1 MKTNP
6 QNLKFK
12 KYHKPSIN
20 LNKNNTCF
28 KLRFGLLG
36 LQAKSDA
43 PLAFSQIESGRKALR
58 RVLKK
63 TGFLWVK
70 VFPYSPLTKKP
81 LSVRMGKGKGPVN
94 TWVCVTKAGHVVYEL
109 KNISTSLAK
118 HAIRSAVKKLPL
130 KGTLIKST
138 F

>member
-12 KYHKPSIN
+12 KYHKPSTG
-20 LNKNNTCF
+20 LSKNNSNF
-28 KLRFGLLG
+28 KVRFGSLA
-36 LQAKSDA
+36 LQSTSSGALS
-43 PLAFSQIESGRKALR
+43 FSQIESGRKALR

-63 TGFLWVK
+63 TGFLWVR
-70 VFPYSPLTKKP
+70 VFPYSPITKKP

-94 TWVCVTKAGHVVYEL
+94 TWICTTNSGQIVYEL
-109 KNISTSLAK
+109 KNISFSLAK
-118 HAIRSAVKKLPL
+118 HAIRSAIKKLPI
-130 KGTLIKST
+130 KGTLIKKV

>member
-12 KYHKPSIN
+12 KYHKPSIY
-20 LNKNNTCF
+20 LSRNNVNF
-28 KLRFGLLG
+28 KLRFGSLG
-36 LQAKSDA
+36 LQTVSDGS
-43 PLAFSQIESGRKALR
+43 LSFSQIEAGRKSLR

-63 TGFLWVK
+63 TGFLWVR
-70 VFPYSPLTKKP
+70 VFPYSPITKKP

-94 TWVCVTKAGHVVYEL
+94 SWICVTKSGQIVYEL
-109 KNISTSLAK
+109 KNISSSLAK
-118 HAIRSAVKKLPL
+118 HAVRSAIKKLPI
-130 KGTLIKST
+130 KGSLIKRV

>member
-12 KYHKPSIN
+12 KYHKPS
-20 LNKNNTCF
+20 LTTHKNNINF
-28 KLRFGLLG
+28 KLRFGSLG
-36 LQAKSDA
+36 LKTASSGS
-43 PLAFSQIESGRKALR
+43 LNFSQIEAGRKALR

-63 TGFLWVK
+63 TGILWVR

-94 TWVCVTKAGHVVYEL
+94 T
-109 KNISTSLAK
+109 
-118 HAIRSAVKKLPL
+118 
-130 KGTLIKST
+130 
-138 F
+138 

>member
-12 KYHKPSIN
+12 KYHKPSIG
-20 LNKNNTCF
+20 LSRNNVNF
-28 KLRFGLLG
+28 KLRFGSLG
-36 LQAKSDA
+36 LQTSSNGALS
-43 PLAFSQIESGRKALR
+43 FSQIESGRKALR

-63 TGFLWVK
+63 TGFLWVR

-94 TWVCVTKAGHVVYEL
+94 T
-109 KNISTSLAK
+109 
-118 HAIRSAVKKLPL
+118 
-130 KGTLIKST
+130 
-138 F
+138 

>member
-12 KYHKPSIN
+12 KYHKPSIS
-20 LNKNNTCF
+20 LSQNNVNF
-28 KLRFGLLG
+28 KLRFGSLA
-36 LQAKSDA
+36 LQTTSAA
-43 PLAFSQIESGRKALR
+43 PLTFQQIESGRKALR

-63 TGFLWVK
+63 TGSMWVR
-70 VFPYSPLTKKP
+70 VFPYSPITKKP

-94 TWVCVTKAGHVVYEL
+94 SWVCVTTSGQIVYEL
-109 KNISTSLAK
+109 KSISFSLAK
-118 HAIRSAVKKLPL
+118 HAIHSAVKKLPI
-130 KGTLIKST
+130 KGKIVKKV

>member
-12 KYHKPSIN
+12 KYHKPSIK
-20 LNKNNTCF
+20 LNKNNVPF
-28 KLRFGLLG
+28 KLRFGSMG
-36 LQAKSDA
+36 LQAASGNA
-43 PLAFSQIESGRKALR
+43 LTFSQIESGRKALR

-63 TGFLWVK
+63 TGSLWVK

-94 TWVCVTKAGHVVYEL
+94 SWVCIITSGQIIYEL
-109 KNISTSLAK
+109 KNISSSLAK
-118 HAIRSAVKKLPL
+118 HAVNSAVKKLPL
-130 KGTLIKST
+130 RGSLIKKV

>member
-12 KYHKPSIN
+12 KYHKPSIY
-20 LNKNNTCF
+20 LNKNNVNF
-28 KLRFGLLG
+28 KLRFGSLG
-36 LQAKSDA
+36 LQTTSDGS
-43 PLAFSQIESGRKALR
+43 LSFSQIEAGRKSLR

-63 TGFLWVK
+63 TGFLWVR
-70 VFPYSPLTKKP
+70 VFPYSPITKKP

-94 TWVCVTKAGHVVYEL
+94 SWICVTKSGQIVYEL
-109 KNISTSLAK
+109 KNISSSLAK
-118 HAIRSAVKKLPL
+118 HAVRSAIKKLPI
-130 KGTLIKST
+130 KGSLIKRV

>member
-12 KYHKPSIN
+12 KYHKPSN
-20 LNKNNTCF
+20 TTHKNNVAF
-28 KLRFGLLG
+28 KLRFGNLAL
-36 LQAKSDA
+36 KSTSDS
-43 PLAFSQIESGRKALR
+43 PLSFSQIESGRKALR

-63 TGFLWVK
+63 TGSFWVR

-94 TWVCVTKAGHVVYEL
+94 T
-109 KNISTSLAK
+109 
-118 HAIRSAVKKLPL
+118 
-130 KGTLIKST
+130 
-138 F
+138 

>member
-12 KYHKPSIN
+12 KYHKPSIS
-20 LNKNNTCF
+20 LDKNNVNF
-28 KLRFGLLG
+28 KLRFGSLG
-36 LQAKSDA
+36 LQTTSSG
-43 PLAFSQIESGRKALR
+43 PLTFSQIESGRKALR

-63 TGFLWVK
+63 TGFLWVR

-94 TWVCVTKAGHVVYEL
+94 SWVCVTSAGQIVYEL
-109 KNISTSLAK
+109 KNISFSLAK
-118 HAIRSAVKKLPL
+118 HAIRSAVKKLPI
-130 KGTLIKST
+130 KGGLIKKV

>member
-20 LNKNNTCF
+20 LSKNNVNF
-28 KLRFGLLG
+28 KLRFGDVG
-36 LQAKSDA
+36 LKTDSDS
-43 PLAFSQIESGRKALR
+43 PLNFSQIESGRKALR

-63 TGFLWVK
+63 TGLMWVRI
-70 VFPYSPLTKKP
+70 FPYSPLTKKP

-94 TWVCVTKAGHVVYEL
+94 SWVCVTKAGQIIYEL
-109 KNISTSLAK
+109 KNISFSLAK
-118 HAIRSAVKKLPL
+118 HAVKSANKKLPL
-130 KGTLIKST
+130 RGNIVKNV

>member
-12 KYHKPSIN
+12 KYHKPSID
-20 LNKNNTCF
+20 LNKNNVNF
-28 KLRFGLLG
+28 KIRFGSMA
-36 LQAKSDA
+36 LQTKSSA
-43 PLAFSQIESGRKALR
+43 PLSFSQIEAGRKSLR

-63 TGFLWVK
+63 TGSLWVR

-81 LSVRMGKGKGPVN
+81 LSVRMGKGNGPVSS
-94 TWVCVTKAGHVVYEL
+94 WVCVTKAGQIVYEL
-109 KNISTSLAK
+109 KNISFSLAK
-118 HAIRSAVKKLPL
+118 HAVRSAVKKLPIR
-130 KGTLIKST
+130 GSIIKQV

>member
-12 KYHKPSIN
+12 KYHKPSID
-20 LNKNNTCF
+20 LNKNNVNF
-28 KLRFGLLG
+28 KIRFGSLG
-36 LQAKSDA
+36 LQTKSNG
-43 PLAFSQIESGRKALR
+43 PLSFSQIEAGRKAFS
-58 RVLKK
+58 RVLIN
-63 TGFLWVK
+63 TCSLWVR

-94 TWVCVTKAGHVVYEL
+94 TWVCITKAGQIVYEL
-109 KNISTSLAK
+109 KNISFSLAK
-118 HAIRSAVKKLPL
+118 HAVRSAVKKLPIR
-130 KGTLIKST
+130 GSIIKQV